1 MEEKNTQNF
10 DEIKGRLLQ
19 FAEHQGIP
27 KYKFYEKISVAPS
40 NFAGK
45 SAESNLSSSKIA
57 EILRIFP
64 ELSADW
70 LLLEK
75 GEMLRKNTPKNSNIA
90 IASAPQAT
98 ASNGDLRLDAP
109 AQLLDIIAKQQDTIA
124 AQAAIIQ
131 SLLTMPGNDQKNTS
145 K

>member
-1 MEEKNTQNF
+1 MEENF
-10 DEIKGRLLQ
+10 NQIKSRIVQ
-19 FAEHQGIP
+19 FADYQQMSIR
-27 KYKFYEKISVAPS
+27 KFCEIISVNPS
-40 NFAGK
+40 NFGASNMK
-45 SAESNLSSSKIA
+45 SSLSSD
-57 EILRIFP
+57 ILSRILNAFP
-64 ELSADW
+64 MLSPDW
-70 LLLEK
+70 VLLEK
-75 GEMLRKNTPKNSNIA
+75 GEMLRKYTPKNSNIA

>member
-1 MEEKNTQNF
+1 MKKFESAKKRFIYFLDKQDITRN
-10 DEIKGRLLQ
+10 
-19 FAEHQGIP
+19 
-27 KYKFYEKISVAPS
+27 KFYQISGMSNGSLDTESGLSESSILKII
-40 NFAGK
+40 
-45 SAESNLSSSKIA
+45 E
-57 EILRIFP
+57 IFP
-64 ELSADW
+64 EISLDW

-98 ASNGDLRLDAP
+98 ANNGDMRVEAP